1 MLTNFAFYFLV
12 ACAVFYIIRMTQ
24 IFYYYSNKEMIFIDV
39 AISGI
44 IVLLVAYAFPQA
56 SFQDEVFAGREH
68 VLYYIY
74 AGGLILCG
82 LFSEA
87 LTRDVLKEARKN
99 KRCGKAKVDNSPDF
113 LIMSFSSMVG
123 SVFVLFAMVITF
135 NGTEKTYEYVG
146 GEKIEHLFSWNKLDY
161 SHPASEKIESIASTQ
176 NILPDTGAKTYNF
189 VREDGSKYSLYCRK
203 MDCAKGA
210 RLFSKVLDNGNK
222 EFEYINDNEKVVWI
236 EPKDN
241 TQRTSISFYTNGT
254 EYLQTQVSSISRVEP
269 IFDPHGF
276 NLWIK
281 DKNQSILLTCRNH
294 ECNRVYISS
303 L

>member
-1 MLTNFAFYFLV
+1 
-12 ACAVFYIIRMTQ
+12 
-24 IFYYYSNKEMIFIDV
+24 
-39 AISGI
+39 
-44 IVLLVAYAFPQA
+44 
-56 SFQDEVFAGREH
+56 
-68 VLYYIY
+68 
-74 AGGLILCG
+74 
-82 LFSEA
+82 
-87 LTRDVLKEARKN
+87 
-99 KRCGKAKVDNSPDF
+99 
-113 LIMSFSSMVG
+113 
-123 SVFVLFAMVITF
+123 
-135 NGTEKTYEYVG
+135 
-146 GEKIEHLFSWNKLDY
+146 
-161 SHPASEKIESIASTQ
+161 
-176 NILPDTGAKTYNF
+176 
-189 VREDGSKYSLYCRK
+189 

>member
-87 LTRDVLKEARKN
+87 LTRDVLKEA
-99 KRCGKAKVDNSPDF
+99 
-113 LIMSFSSMVG
+113 
-123 SVFVLFAMVITF
+123 
-135 NGTEKTYEYVG
+135 
-146 GEKIEHLFSWNKLDY
+146 
-161 SHPASEKIESIASTQ
+161 
-176 NILPDTGAKTYNF
+176 
-189 VREDGSKYSLYCRK
+189 
-203 MDCAKGA
+203 
-210 RLFSKVLDNGNK
+210 
-222 EFEYINDNEKVVWI
+222 
-236 EPKDN
+236 
-241 TQRTSISFYTNGT
+241 
-254 EYLQTQVSSISRVEP
+254 
-269 IFDPHGF
+269 
-276 NLWIK
+276 LW
-281 DKNQSILLTCRNH
+281 
-294 ECNRVYISS
+294 
-303 L
+303 